1 MPDPIAIAL
10 ILAIVAAGLVFVVL
24 RILSR
29 RKEYDWQ
36 LSYRTREP
44 NTLMRQS
51 NAALWLAEKSAEER
65 HEEHRDYLR
74 ERAKNDRHQD
84 LD

>member
-1 MPDPIAIAL
+1 MPSAFAIAA
-10 ILAIVAAGLVFVVL
+10 ILAIVVIGLGLLVL
-24 RILSR
+24 GILSR
-29 RKEYDWQ
+29 RNMLITQSTAPVW
-36 LSYRTREP
+36 LS
-44 NTLMRQS
+44 
-51 NAALWLAEKSAEER
+51 EKSMEER

>member
-1 MPDPIAIAL
+1 MPHPIAIAA
-10 ILAIVAAGLVFVVL
+10 ILAIVAAGLVFLALQLLGRRPRRL
-24 RILSR
+24 RMMT
-29 RKEYDWQ
+29 E
-36 LSYRTREP
+36 T
-44 NTLMRQS
+44 
-51 NAALWLAEKSAEER
+51 SAEQC